1 MKRIKLIIFF
11 IVVLTNILHI
21 NVYAADV
28 KDYETILYAN
38 DDNTITRYKGLIPF
52 LKIIGI
58 NDDVASKYYNNEY
71 AKPVFRDLYL
81 EDNINEGYILFAGLK
96 GIAVGDGEENFH
108 GEEPL
113 KIIDTILF
121 SVRCIDNSQQYD
133 IDLAL
138 KRAKEFGL
146 IMDSDLKNNDLYSYI
161 SNDYYNMIIKRMLN
175 TKANRYYQIVAD
187 KSYIDVIE
195 KHNTDENL
203 LYGTIFERNV
213 SKNKNGGDRCLENY
227 HKMKG

>member
-1 MKRIKLIIFF
+1 MKRFKLIIFF
-11 IVVLTNILHI
+11 VIVLTNILGI
-21 NVYAADV
+21 NIFAYGVV
-28 KDYETILYAN
+28 EDYGAILYAN
-38 DDNTITRYKGLIPF
+38 DDNIITRYKGLIPF

-187 KSYIDVIE
+187 GWFIDVIE
-195 KHNTDENL
+195 KHNTDDNL
-203 LYGTIFERNV
+203 LYKKIFEGTMY
-213 SKNKNGGDRCLENY
+213 NGQGSSQTSCLVTY
-227 HKMKG
+227 CGI